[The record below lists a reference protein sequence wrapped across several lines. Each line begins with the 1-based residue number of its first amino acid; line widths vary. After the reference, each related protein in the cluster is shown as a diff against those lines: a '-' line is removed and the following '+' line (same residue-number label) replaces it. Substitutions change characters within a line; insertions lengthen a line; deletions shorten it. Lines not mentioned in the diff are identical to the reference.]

1 MLESTTQACPHC
13 HGTGLIRSDDS
24 MALQVLRALEEEGT
38 RKRSKE
44 VLLKAPVGIVNYLI
58 NQKRE
63 HIALIEARYG
73 MSVRIEADPMLVSP
87 DYSMEKLKTA
97 LRVVPEAPVVSGH
110 AGLMGA
116 PVAEE
121 EDDDLID
128 DLVEEEAEEAEAEAP
143 AAKAVT
149 VAVAAD
155 GDGQPGRK
163 KRRRRRRRR
172 GGARE
177 GEGQV
182 AGATEGD
189 DDGEEGDDEPAEAQV
204 EVSAEAAEPVSEAKP
219 KRTRKPRGGRGE
231 PAVTEAP
238 VAVAAEAVVE
248 VVAEA
253 APDAVAEE
261 APAKPAAR
269 KRASKAKAAEPVV
282 EPTAEAPVEAA
293 PKPARARGGRA
304 KAVEAPAPA
313 LVADPGLEPTA
324 ETVVQDPEDAAP
336 AVAAADDSGK
346 PKRKGWWSLG
356 R

>member
-1 MLESTTQACPHC
+1 LRPGMLESTTQACPHC

-44 VLLKAPVGIVNYLI
+44 VLLKAPVGIVNFLI

-97 LRVVPEAPVVSGH
+97 TRPVPETPVVSGH

-121 EDDDLID
+121 AEDDDLTDTLID
-128 DLVEEEAEEAEAEAP
+128 EEAEEAEAPVAT
-143 AAKAVT
+143 AAS
-149 VAVAAD
+149 VAAD

-182 AGATEGD
+182 AGAATEGD
-189 DDGEEGDDEPAEAQV
+189 DDGDDGEDEPADAAPV
-204 EVSAEAAEPVSEAKP
+204 AAEPMNETKP
-219 KRTRKPRGGRGE
+219 KRTRKPRGGRSE
-231 PAVTEAP
+231 PPVAEAP
-238 VAVAAEAVVE
+238 VAVVAAE
-248 VVAEA
+248 VVAEVVVEA
-253 APDAVAEE
+253 APE
-261 APAKPAAR
+261 ALPEGGGDVPAKPAPR
-269 KRASKAKAAEPVV
+269 KRASKAKAV
-282 EPTAEAPVEAA
+282 EPAAEAPAEDLAK
-293 PKPARARGGRA
+293 PKRARGGRA
-304 KAVEAPAPA
+304 KAAEAPAPV
-313 LVADPGLEPTA
+313 LQPDPGLTPVA
-324 ETVVQDPEDAAP
+324 ETVVQDPEDAA
-336 AVAAADDSGK
+336 AEVSASDASSK